1 MTAPVVTM
9 IVGYRTRLAACQRL
23 SAHRVVLLV
32 TAATAAFPC
41 SVSAQRIDG
50 SIGVSLTI
58 LPPAADQNVRV
69 TDFLIDR
76 DGVAVVRTTAPTDAH
91 HSQVVMT
98 RVTSSADGLVPARY
112 VPALPCAARATE
124 CSGRERRYRVDVG
137 RSADGAAPRDV
148 RVRIEY
154 LVVPGT

>member
-1 MTAPVVTM
+1 L
-9 IVGYRTRLAACQRL
+9 IIRYRTLLAACQRL
-23 SAHRVVLLV
+23 SARRVVLLA
-32 TAATAAFPC
+32 TAATAVLPC
-41 SVSAQRIDG
+41 TVSAQRIDG

-58 LPPAADQNVRV
+58 LPPAADQSVRV
-69 TDFLIDR
+69 TDFRIDR
-76 DGVAVVRTTAPTDAH
+76 DGVAVVRTTAPTAAH
-91 HSQVVMT
+91 HSQVVMA

-112 VPALPCAARATE
+112 VPAVPCAARATE
-124 CSGRERRYRVDVG
+124 CSGREWRYRVGVI